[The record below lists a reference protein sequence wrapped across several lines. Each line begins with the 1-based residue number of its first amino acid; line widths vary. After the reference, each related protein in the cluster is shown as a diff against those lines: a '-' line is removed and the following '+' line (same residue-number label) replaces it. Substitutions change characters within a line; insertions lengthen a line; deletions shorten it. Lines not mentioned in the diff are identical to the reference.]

1 MNAIKSAMI
10 ALLLT
15 LSFVASSAL
24 AGEKDPL
31 FINATS
37 DDAHRA
43 EMALAFSKNEL
54 ERQHPVTVFLNDKAV
69 FIASKPNAERFKN
82 QQALLTS
89 LMDKGATVL
98 VCPICLKYYG
108 ITETDLLPGVKM
120 GNPELVDAALFK
132 ENTKTL
138 SW

>member
-1 MNAIKSAMI
+1 
-10 ALLLT
+10 
-15 LSFVASSAL
+15 
-24 AGEKDPL
+24 
-31 FINATS
+31 
-37 DDAHRA
+37 
-43 EMALAFSKNEL
+43 MALAFSKNEL

-98 VCPICLKYYG
+98 VCTICLKYYG
-108 ITETDLLPGVKM
+108 IAETDLLPGVKM